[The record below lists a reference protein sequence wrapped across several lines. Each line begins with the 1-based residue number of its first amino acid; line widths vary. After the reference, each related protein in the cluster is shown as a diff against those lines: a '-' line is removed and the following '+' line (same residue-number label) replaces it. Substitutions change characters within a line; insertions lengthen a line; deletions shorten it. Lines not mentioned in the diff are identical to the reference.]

1 MKRRSVTLLSPSRA
15 IKWLILSSF
24 LLLIAGCASTRKP
37 GAQLPSELPDF
48 PDVPIPAGFTKDPKA
63 SFLVETQAFRTG
75 ILTYRGKG
83 KAKTADLVEFFKENL
98 HPMGWR
104 LLANFQGPRTVMVFL
119 KEQQTC
125 LITISQGWRESRL
138 EVRVGTVIETIPV
151 KQPGPPETSTLPAGK
166 P

>member
-1 MKRRSVTLLSPSRA
+1 MKCYRMMFLSRSRTIRWSTLVG
-15 IKWLILSSF
+15 F
-24 LLLIAGCASTRKP
+24 LLLIAGCASTPTP
-37 GAQLPSELPDF
+37 GVQLPTELPDF
-48 PDVPIPAGFTKDPKA
+48 PDVPIPADFKKDPKA

-83 KAKTADLVEFFKENL
+83 KAETAELVEFFKENL
-98 HPMGWR
+98 PPRGWK

-125 LITISQGWRESRL
+125 LITISQGWRQSRL
-138 EVRVGTVIETIPV
+138 EVRVGTVIEAIPV
-151 KQPGPPETSTLPAGK
+151 KQPGPPGTSKFPAGK